1 MKNQYFGDINDYRKY
16 GLLRLL
22 TGQGEISSAICW
34 MLTPD
39 DGRPDGHFTEY
50 LRRPEKWR
58 RYDPDLFD
66 KLREL
71 VILREVRNVTLAE
84 DAGILHS
91 ACFYNEILH
100 DDRENRSRYFET
112 FWNVAEERDLIFF
125 DPDNGLEVKST
136 PLGRKGSSKYLYWP
150 ELVQAFSSG
159 HSVLVYQHFPR
170 EKRDA
175 FIARRTKE
183 IECRTGS
190 RRVYAFRT
198 SHVVFFLLPSKH
210 QMTALERN
218 VLRVSANWG
227 DEIWLWRSESV

>member
-39 DGRPDGHFTEY
+39 DGRSDGHFTEY
-50 LRRPEKWR
+50 LGRPEKWR

-84 DAGILHS
+84 EAGILHS

-112 FWNVAEERDLIFF
+112 FWNVAEERDLI
-125 DPDNGLEVKST
+125 
-136 PLGRKGSSKYLYWP
+136 
-150 ELVQAFSSG
+150 
-159 HSVLVYQHFPR
+159 HSL
-170 EKRDA
+170 
-175 FIARRTKE
+175 
-183 IECRTGS
+183 
-190 RRVYAFRT
+190 
-198 SHVVFFLLPSKH
+198 
-210 QMTALERN
+210 TALQR
-218 VLRVSANWG
+218 
-227 DEIWLWRSESV
+227 